1 MNSRQNA
8 KLNMAQRVLEVFK
21 RYETVCN
28 TKSPMVAAVATL
40 KDDVENIRATQ
51 TERVGVNIPASSLE
65 KKDAKTLMVE
75 LCMEAVSSLYIIGFE
90 NEHKELIT
98 LYGIS
103 EYSFYSKTNN
113 AILALAKQI
122 LVLAKKYATELIP
135 YGIDAA
141 ELTAIEK
148 AIENYNSLIAKPMDT
163 IGEKKQKT
171 TNLVQLF
178 AKLDSTLYDKID
190 KLMVLFKKPNPEFY
204 DEYRTARNI
213 IFKDEGKSVK
223 KEEQVETL
231 TIERTG
237 QDTIKLTS
245 SDPNKKPK
253 EIVIPNSK
261 IAGVIGDPKE

>member
-8 KLNMAQRVLEVFK
+8 KLNMAQRVLEVCK
-21 RYETVCN
+21 RYETECN
-28 TKSPMVAAVATL
+28 AKPPMAAAVIEL
-40 KDDVENIRATQ
+40 KNDLTNIRETQ
-51 TERVGVNIPASSLE
+51 TERVGVNVPASSME
-65 KKDAKTLMVE
+65 KKDAKAQLVE
-75 LCMEAVSSLYIIGFE
+75 LSMDFISALYVIGFE
-90 NEHKELIT
+90 NQKKELIT
-98 LYGIS
+98 LFGIS
-103 EYSFYSKTNN
+103 EYSFYRKTHND
-113 AILALAKQI
+113 IFALASQVYK
-122 LVLAKKYATELIP
+122 LATKYATELIP
-135 YGIDAA
+135 YGLDTA
-141 ELTAIEK
+141 EITALEK
-148 AIENYNSLIAKPMDT
+148 AIEIYHELIVKPMDT
-163 IGEKKQKT
+163 IGEKKLKT
-171 TNLVQLF
+171 TNILKLF

-190 KLMVLFKKPNPEFY
+190 KIMVLYKKSHPNFYEEF
-204 DEYRTARNI
+204 RTARNI